1 MGLADRLL
9 KASAKG
15 NQSSM
20 LKKSKYFNEDIGIPT
35 SVYSLNIA
43 LSGSIKGG
51 ILPGVGVIAGPSKHF
66 KSNLSLEIVASY
78 MRKHD
83 DAICLFYDSEF
94 GTKKGYFDKSG
105 VDEDRVIHIPITDIE
120 ELTFDIAQK
129 LKEINT
135 DDKVIILIDSIGN
148 LASKKEVE
156 DAEGENSAMDMTRAK
171 KLKGF
176 FRIVTPKLHMKF
188 IPMICIAHVYQTQ
201 ETYSKTIISGGTGIQ
216 YSADWALIMGRR
228 QITEGTGKDKRIV
241 GYDFIMNSDK
251 SRFIKEKSA
260 IVYNATYENGVDPYG
275 GLLDI
280 ALVTGHVIKPKQ
292 GWYTR
297 PSVEGDKNWRR
308 AESSCEEFWKPILDD
323 PTFDEEVGKLYLLSS
338 DRKTIDS
345 DMLEAIGEGVDPRTG
360 EIEVEE

>member
-9 KASAKG
+9 KASAKST
-15 NQSSM
+15 QPSM
-20 LKKSKYFNEDIGIPT
+20 LNKSKYFNEDIGLPT
-35 SVYSLNIA
+35 NVYSLNIA
-43 LSGSIKGG
+43 LSGSLHGG
-51 ILPGVGVIAGPSKHF
+51 LLPGVGVVAGPSKHF
-66 KSNLSLEIVASY
+66 KSNLSLEMVRTY
-78 MRKHD
+78 MQKHE
-83 DAICLFYDSEF
+83 DAICIFYDSEF

-105 VDEDRVIHIPITDIE
+105 VDEDRVIHVPIEDIE

-129 LKEINT
+129 LKEVQPE
-135 DDKVIILIDSIGN
+135 DKVVILIDSVGN

-176 FRIVTPKLHMKF
+176 FRIVTPKLHKKF
-188 IPMICIAHVYQTQ
+188 IPMICIAHTYQTQ

-228 QITEGTGKDKRIV
+228 QVTEGTGKDKKVI

-260 IVYNATYENGVDPYG
+260 LVYAASYEHGVDPYG

-280 ALVTGHVIKPKQ
+280 ALVTGHVTKPKQ

-297 PSVEGDKNWRR
+297 PSVEEDKNWRR
-308 AESSCEEFWKPILDD
+308 KETSTEEFWKPIIED
-323 PTFDEEVGKLYLLSS
+323 PTFDQEIANIYSLNS
-338 DRKTIDS
+338 DGDVIDS
-345 DMLEAIGEGVDPRTG
+345 DMLEAIGEGLDPTTG
-360 EIEVEE
+360 EV